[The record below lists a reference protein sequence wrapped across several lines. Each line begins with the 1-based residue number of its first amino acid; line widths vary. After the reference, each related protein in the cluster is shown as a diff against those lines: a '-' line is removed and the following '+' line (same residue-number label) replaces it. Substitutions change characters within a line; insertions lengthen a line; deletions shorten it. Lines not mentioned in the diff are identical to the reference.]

1 MQYGS
6 HDQAV
11 ETAADQLDQQK
22 SLPGKRP
29 LYQFFYN
36 TDTQRDC
43 SDHNEHTADIVEKPP
58 WKQNVIGSTGI
69 LMIQQREEPSADFDT
84 FLKERKP
91 LRNHDSLPFSE

>member
-11 ETAADQLDQQK
+11 ETSADQLDQQK

-69 LMIQQREEPSADFDT
+69 LMIQQRQSRPQILIHF
-84 FLKERKP
+84 
-91 LRNHDSLPFSE
+91 